1 MTVMPTVE
9 GGLKLIPEEDYDW
22 NVLSA
27 IALDAH
33 EDLAKRFGG
42 MMDEESMWDDI
53 VVPDLELHFGS
64 QLEEVIRA
72 LKAGRKEGEVII
84 SPETSEAWY
93 GALNQARLGLERIY
107 HFGPDEKVVMEE
119 LSSGDEK
126 EAYRR
131 GRFYSAVQAVLIEY
145 VMPD

>member
-1 MTVMPTVE
+1 MTVIPTVE

-72 LKAGRKEGEVII
+72 LK
-84 SPETSEAWY
+84 
-93 GALNQARLGLERIY
+93 
-107 HFGPDEKVVMEE
+107 
-119 LSSGDEK
+119 
-126 EAYRR
+126 
-131 GRFYSAVQAVLIEY
+131 
-145 VMPD
+145 